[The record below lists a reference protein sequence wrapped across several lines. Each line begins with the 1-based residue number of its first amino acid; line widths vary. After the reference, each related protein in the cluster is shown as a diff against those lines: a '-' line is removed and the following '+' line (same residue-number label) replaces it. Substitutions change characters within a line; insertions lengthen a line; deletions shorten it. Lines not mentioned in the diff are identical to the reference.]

1 MGGEFLALLEA
12 YPTLLYLLVGLFA
25 LAVGSFLNVVIHR
38 LPLMME
44 RGWREECQE
53 YFGAAEGTAEG
64 AAEGAET
71 AREPHPFNLAQPRSR
86 CPHCGH
92 AITAL
97 QNIPLLSYLLLR
109 GRCAGCAAPI
119 SLRYPLVELL
129 TALLS
134 LVVVWRFGLSWQ
146 MVALLPLTWALIALS
161 VIDYDHQL
169 LPDSIVLPF
178 LWLGLVISLF
188 GWFVPPATAILGAVV
203 GYLSLWSVFQLF
215 KLLTGKEGMGYGD
228 FKLLALFGAWGGW
241 ANLLQIVLLSS
252 LVGAI
257 IGLALILLWGRE
269 RSRPMP
275 FGPFIAIAGWISLL
289 WGDEINRTYLQL
301 TGLG

>member
-289 WGDEINRTYLQL
+289 WGEEINRTYLQL